1 MAGGR
6 HIDSPSDEEL
16 MTLVQAGNQD
26 AFATLFAR
34 YRGPV
39 WSWLARKTG
48 DRELSAELYQEAFLR
63 VWRSAHTYRD
73 GQPVKPWLYRIAGNV
88 ARDRFRREKRRV
100 DTTELD
106 EQLGGE
112 TFWRPE
118 GTATRASGDPLSGV
132 DLERAVLELPDT
144 LRDAFLLGAVQGLD
158 HNELAEALDITP
170 ANARRRVSRA
180 RKQLR
185 EILAARGVTS

>member
-1 MAGGR
+1 MQ
-6 HIDSPSDEEL
+6 
-16 MTLVQAGNQD
+16 LVQAGNQD
-26 AFATLFAR
+26 AFSALFAR

-39 WSWLARKTG
+39 WSWLARRTG

-63 VWRSAHTYRD
+63 VWRSAHTYKV
-73 GQPVKPWLYRIAGNV
+73 GQPVKPWLFRIAGNV
-88 ARDRFRREKRRV
+88 ARDRFRRERRRI

-118 GTATRASGDPLSGV
+118 GTSVRVGGDPLSGV
-132 DLERAVLELPDT
+132 DLERAVLSLPDT
-144 LRDAFLLGAVQGLD
+144 LREAFLLGAVQGLD
-158 HNELAEALDITP
+158 HNELAEALDISP

-180 RKQLR
+180 RARLR
-185 EILAARGVTS
+185 EILEERGVTS